1 MDYKDMERARRAS
14 GMRMSHAER
23 LRACEALS
31 QASFSMMPPA
41 AQKEWGRTQRLRRV
55 YKEENGR
62 LSYAGAGKWIE
73 SVCAIPP
80 EERR

>member
-1 MDYKDMERARRAS
+1 MDYKDMERARRTRE
-14 GMRMSHAER
+14 MRMSHAER
-23 LRACEALS
+23 LLACEAMRRNSLS
-31 QASFSMMPPA
+31 LMSIRAKEEFSK
-41 AQKEWGRTQRLRRV
+41 AQRQRRI

-62 LSYAGAGKWIE
+62 LAYAGSDKWIE

>member
-1 MDYKDMERARRAS
+1 MDYNDMERTRRDS

-31 QASFSMMPPA
+31 HAALSMMSPDA
-41 AQKEWGRTQRLRRV
+41 KKEWDRTQKLRRV

-62 LSYAGAGKWIE
+62 LSYAGSDKWIE

-80 EERR
+80 KKC